1 MISVR
6 LPDFEQLHGLRGGA
20 VVAPAPAALFRIA
33 GPGALDCL
41 QGLWTNDLLE
51 PGDSSITYGALLTPK
66 GMIVADGWA
75 IRAGGHSVDLL
86 LPAASREVVAQIFR
100 RSLPPRLATA
110 TDLTD
115 TTRVLHLLGDG
126 AADRWPVLPLG
137 RLPEPGMVT
146 AGHTAEGAFQVATPN
161 SGPFHAVLFGAAD
174 VMAGMQSLLK
184 TAGMRMGGE
193 ADREAARILAG
204 WPALGAEID
213 ERTLPQEVRF
223 DEHAGVSYTKGCYT
237 GQETVARLHFRG
249 HANRV
254 LRGLRWIGPRA
265 EGDQVLAGDKQM
277 GRATSVLTLP
287 DRVLG
292 LAVIRRELQPGNRV
306 TVGDS
311 PAVVIG
317 LPFGPEDV
325 EG

>member
-1 MISVR
+1 MISVG
-6 LPDFEQLHGLRGGA
+6 LPDFEQLHLLRGGA

-33 GPGALDCL
+33 GPGALACL

-51 PGDSSITYGALLTPK
+51 PGDGSITYGALLTPK

-75 IRAGGHSVDLL
+75 LRAGGDSVDLL
-86 LPAASREVVAQIFR
+86 LPAASREAVVQIFR
-100 RSLPPRLATA
+100 RSLPPRLATP
-110 TDLTD
+110 TDRSD

-126 AADRWPVLPLG
+126 ATDRWPVLPLG
-137 RLPEPGMVT
+137 RLPEPGMV
-146 AGHTAEGAFQVATPN
+146 ARGETAEGEFLIATPH
-161 SGPFHAVLFGAAD
+161 SGPFHAIIFGAAD
-174 VMAGMQSLLK
+174 IMAGVERLLK
-184 TAGMRMGGE
+184 AAGMHPGG
-193 ADREAARILAG
+193 DDHREAARILAG
-204 WPALGAEID
+204 WPALGAEVD

-254 LRGLRWIGPRA
+254 LRGLRWIGPSA
-265 EGDQVLAGDKQM
+265 EGDQVLAGDKPV

-311 PAVVIG
+311 PAIIVG
-317 LPFGPEDV
+317 LPFGPGDV

>member
-1 MISVR
+1 MI
-6 LPDFEQLHGLRGGA
+6 
-20 VVAPAPAALFRIA
+20 APAPAALFRIS
-33 GPGALDCL
+33 GPGAIACL

-51 PGDSSITYGALLTPK
+51 PGDASITYGALLTPK

-75 IRAGGHSVDLL
+75 LRTGNAVDLV
-86 LPAASREVVAQIFR
+86 LPTAAREAVAQILR

-110 TDLTD
+110 ADLSDSTH
-115 TTRVLHLLGDG
+115 VLHLLGDG

-137 RLPEPGMVT
+137 RLPE
-146 AGHTAEGAFQVATPN
+146 AGVVARGESAAGEYLVATPH
-161 SGPFHAVLFGAAD
+161 SGPFQAVLIGPTEA
-174 VMAGMQSLLK
+174 MSGMEGVLK
-184 TAGMRMGGE
+184 AAGMRMGG
-193 ADREAARILAG
+193 ADDREAARILAG

-213 ERTLPQEVRF
+213 ERTMPQEVRF
-223 DEHAGVSYTKGCYT
+223 DEHGGVSYTKGCYT

-265 EGDQVLAGDKQM
+265 DGDQVFAGEKQV
-277 GRATSVLTLP
+277 GRASSVLALP

-292 LAVIRRELQPGNRV
+292 LGVIRRELQPGNRV
-306 TVGDS
+306 SVGGG
-311 PAVVIG
+311 PAVVTE
-317 LPFGPEDV
+317 LPFGPGDI